1 MIKIIPGDACVTLVI
16 DRPERRNALTNA
28 MYTDLDLALQ
38 SAQSEAGCNAII
50 LTGSGGHFTAGNDLS
65 EFQAERA
72 AGDSPALAFLR
83 TLAGI
88 DVPVIA
94 AVEGRAVGVGVTLLQ
109 HCDFVYAA
117 DDARSEE
124 HTSELQSL
132 MRISYSCLCLKK
144 KKTTNNN

>member
-72 AGDSPALAFLR
+72 AGDSPA
-83 TLAGI
+83 
-88 DVPVIA
+88 
-94 AVEGRAVGVGVTLLQ
+94 
-109 HCDFVYAA
+109 
-117 DDARSEE
+117 RSEE

-132 MRISYSCLCLKK
+132 MRNSYAVFCLKK
-144 KKTTNNN
+144 KTNAKNHHMKTCVQNTRQL